1 MTTEIC
7 VLARTRAC
15 THHEDAYHHGA
26 SLAGFAASMLTH
38 VAGIVHPALAMVSLV
53 GFPSSVILMRKNP
66 AFAKAAV
73 LLPFVPP

>member
-15 THHEDAYHHGA
+15 THHEDALHQGA

-38 VAGIVHPALAMVSLV
+38 VAGVIHPALAMVALV
-53 GFPSSVILMRKNP
+53 GFPSSIVLIQKNP
-66 AFAKAAV
+66 ALGKAA
-73 LLPFVPP
+73 LLVPIVPP